1 MIYERKKKMVL
12 KMYAFYMSVA
22 KRLGGT
28 VGQAVAFC
36 VLVRLILRGVE
47 KIQNAGGEGGC

>member
-1 MIYERKKKMVL
+1 MIL

-47 KIQNAGGEGGC
+47 KIQNAGGEGGN

>member
-1 MIYERKKKMVL
+1 MIL

-22 KRLGGT
+22 KKLGGT

-36 VLVRLILRGVE
+36 VLVRLILHGVE
-47 KIQNAGGEGGC
+47 KIQHAGGRGEN